1 MNAAGGSVASVDR
14 TATTTDVIPAA
25 PSMGTATPHLNSV
38 TLAWTAPLANGGS
51 PIISYAVFFG
61 QPSTAAT
68 QFGAALP
75 ASTLTVEVTGLSAGT
90 SYYFYVV
97 GTNALGSSPASV
109 NAFANTTNIV
119 PGTPIDFTASIP
131 SLNSITLN
139 WTVPESNGG
148 TPILGYEVFFGTT
161 TDVTTKFGSTLA
173 SNATVVQVTGL
184 NPGTKYYFAVRAINA
199 AGPGPFPSP
208 LANMST
214 TNLVPGVPTMF
225 QVTSGVFSVTLSWT
239 APAAN
244 GGTDIT
250 GYHVYQVSGGSS
262 VLLATLG
269 LVTAYIDSGYTYNT
283 IKVYQVCA
291 VNAMG
296 ESARTE
302 MVRALVLACIERTD
316 AREMESP
323 G

>member
-1 MNAAGGSVASVDR
+1 
-14 TATTTDVIPAA
+14 
-25 PSMGTATPHLNSV
+25 
-38 TLAWTAPLANGGS
+38 
-51 PIISYAVFFG
+51 
-61 QPSTAAT
+61 
-68 QFGAALP
+68 
-75 ASTLTVEVTGLSAGT
+75 
-90 SYYFYVV
+90 
-97 GTNALGSSPASV
+97 
-109 NAFANTTNIV
+109 
-119 PGTPIDFTASIP
+119 
-131 SLNSITLN
+131 LNSITLN
-139 WTVPESNGG
+139 WTGPESNGG

-269 LVTAYIDSGYTYNT
+269 LVTQYVDSGFAYNT
-283 IKVYQVCA
+283 IKTYQVSA
-291 VNAMG
+291 INALG
-296 ESARTE
+296 ESVRTE
-302 MVRALVLACIERTD
+302 PVTGIALFPPAPVTGLNVTRGDNGVVLTWNQTVGNASSAPVLKYAIFRGTDSTNLQLIDWVDGSLGTYVDRNTTSTETYYYEIAPVAGTTYAGEPHSNMVVELGVPHNTDWTLIGGVLVFVLLLAFLLIFVVLKRRKKKEED
-316 AREMESP
+316 K
-323 G
+323 